1 MKQEE
6 LIRILVKALD
16 TGASE
21 IHIKVSK
28 DGYFV
33 SETHR
38 KENPTRSEIED
49 SIGNA
54 VLYEFGGIE
63 MHQGQCRVLDRIKKT
78 KI

>member
-1 MKQEE
+1 MKKEE

-16 TGASE
+16 SGASE
-21 IHIKVSK
+21 IHVKVSK
-28 DGYFV
+28 GGFFV
-33 SETHR
+33 TETHA

-49 SIGNA
+49 AVGNA

-63 MHQGQCRVLDRIKKT
+63 MHQGQCRVLNRIKKT

>member
-16 TGASE
+16 SGASE
-21 IHIKVSK
+21 IHVKVSK
-28 DGYFV
+28 DGFFV
-33 SETHR
+33 SETHK
-38 KENPTRSEIED
+38 KENPTRSEIQD
-49 SIGNA
+49 AIDNS

-63 MHQGQCRVLDRIKKT
+63 MHQGQCRVLNRIKKT